1 MIWINDYLSLKI
13 NWLEILDQRT
23 LNALNLNAN
32 IYTIKDLLIFCS
44 NDYYESKLST
54 IKWIWLNWIN
64 RINDLLNYIKSLDI
78 KLQEINK
85 ENQELIIDKTI
96 YNSNLNLYSSYLSI
110 RTVNALYGVWINN
123 VWDLIKNKDIT
134 LKWVR
139 WLWKAWLK
147 EIDNFIN
154 YIISNFSWD
163 NSECEVD
170 YNVLDIIKD
179 QRILQVLWFNWIQKI
194 SELEKFLESKER
206 FQELRYAN
214 NNDYFEL
221 KKIYND
227 IFNKNNKISELTFAD
242 IFMAILNN
250 LSEEEKIILNDR
262 ILWNNTLIEVWKKL
276 WLTRERVRQKQ
287 KIIEKTIQDNSD
299 LFIKQNPE
307 LLLKITNT
315 IKIHSYIFLPH
326 ELSVF
331 DYLWFTNENTNLL
344 YLFLKWLKWLKWEII
359 NNKIF
364 CIFSD
369 DIDLNSNEL
378 SNIYDYVL
386 RRIKNNNDDIPLED
400 LFYELILDNWIE
412 KNVIIYKDN
421 RWRKNNDE
429 DINLKNNIYEV
440 IL

>member
-23 LNALNLNAN
+23 LSALNLNAN
-32 IYTIKDLLIFCS
+32 VYTIKDLLIFCA

-242 IFMAILNN
+242 TFMAILNN

-315 IKIHSYIFLPH
+315 IKIHSCIFLPN

-412 KNVIIYKDN
+412 KNVVIYKDN
-421 RWRKNNDE
+421 RWRKNND
-429 DINLKNNIYEV
+429 DDLNSKNNIYEV